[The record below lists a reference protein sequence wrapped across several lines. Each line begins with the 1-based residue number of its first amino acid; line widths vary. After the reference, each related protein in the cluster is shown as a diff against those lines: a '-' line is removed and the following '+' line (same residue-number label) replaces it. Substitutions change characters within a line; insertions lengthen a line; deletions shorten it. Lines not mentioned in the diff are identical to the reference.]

1 MRAQFSIDYYVALII
16 FILLT
21 TYISFQVLAFSPL
34 YTNEINSQRLRSE
47 AFQISEI
54 LINDAGQPVNWENVD
69 ENSIKRIGLSNE
81 SFNYT
86 NFLSTKKI
94 SALKNLIGNP
104 CSQTGYGK
112 IKGWLDVQDDF
123 SFSLINKTSETTIIS
138 CNPPQK
144 VARRTLVNISR
155 IVSFDSGDYGIL
167 NLEVW

>member
-1 MRAQFSIDYYVALII
+1 MKAQFSIDYYVALII

-34 YTNEINSQRLRSE
+34 YTKEINSQRLKSE

-81 SFNYT
+81 SLNYT

-94 SALKNLIGNP
+94 LTLASLIGNP
-104 CSQTGYGK
+104 CSQLGYEK
-112 IKGWLDVQDDF
+112 IKSWLGIQDSF
-123 SFSLINKTSETTIIS
+123 SFSLINKTSGTTILS
-138 CNPPQK
+138 CSPEQR
-144 VARRTLVNISR
+144 VARELVANISR
-155 IVSFDSGDYGIL
+155 VVAFDSGDYGIL